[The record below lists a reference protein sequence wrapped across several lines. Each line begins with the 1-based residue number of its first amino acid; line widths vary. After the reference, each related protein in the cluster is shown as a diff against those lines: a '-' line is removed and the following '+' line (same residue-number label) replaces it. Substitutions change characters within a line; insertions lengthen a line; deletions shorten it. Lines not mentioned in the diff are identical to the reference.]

1 MSTFKTILM
10 VLGGLYL
17 FGLASCV
24 MLGAGTVAVLKSA
37 GASNTV
43 QKYASDSREQES
55 IAAHNERLNREASYR
70 DSSSRS
76 DPDN

>member
-24 MLGAGTVAVLKSA
+24 MLGAGTVAALRSA
-37 GASNTV
+37 GTSNAV
-43 QKYASDSREQES
+43 QKYTSESKEQES

-70 DSSSRS
+70 DSISRT

>member
-1 MSTFKTILM
+1 MKAFKTVLM

-24 MLGAGTVAVLKSA
+24 MLGAGTVAVLQSA
-37 GASNTV
+37 GTSNTIH
-43 QKYASDSREQES
+43 KYASESREQES
-55 IAAHNERLNREASYR
+55 VAEHNERLNREAAYR
-70 DSSSRS
+70 DPPSHI

>member
-1 MSTFKTILM
+1 MNTFKTILM

-24 MLGAGTVAVLKSA
+24 MLGAGTVAALRSA
-37 GASNTV
+37 GTSNAV
-43 QKYASDSREQES
+43 QKYAADTKEQDA

-70 DSSSRS
+70 DSQLRA
-76 DPDN
+76 DTDN